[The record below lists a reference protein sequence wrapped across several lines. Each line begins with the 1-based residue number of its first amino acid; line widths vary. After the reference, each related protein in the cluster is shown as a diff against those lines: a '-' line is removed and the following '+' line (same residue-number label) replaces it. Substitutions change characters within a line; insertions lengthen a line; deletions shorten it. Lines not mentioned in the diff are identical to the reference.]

1 MTPKLL
7 SLPIAMLA
15 VSAPAFAAQTG
26 TPPASAMTT
35 ADTIAELQRQI
46 DELKAT
52 VQQLKAAQDASAK
65 ASAPPVAPATPATA
79 TATAA
84 PTATPPATDT
94 AAPATATATAA
105 GVAPAAAAKPAAP
118 AAQTASADKI
128 VKSKQWYE
136 RLSLRGYVQMRYNA
150 ELSGDLTAPAGESRL
165 RSIQDAALGENTSFS
180 FRRVRLILSGN
191 ITDNLFLYIQ
201 PDFAT
206 AVSNQTAG
214 ETREGFAQLRD
225 AYLDVFTSDSH
236 KLKIRFGQSKVPY
249 GWENLQSSSNRIALD
264 RTDAINTATPGE
276 RDIGIVAY
284 YTPSQVQAVWDE
296 LAKEGQ
302 KLFGN
307 YGAFGLG
314 VFNGQGTN
322 RTERNSSM
330 MVVGMAT
337 WPLRLDGL
345 GDWADGQVLELGGSF
360 MINQYRPEVRVGGVA
375 AQSYDDNR
383 INLHAILYPRPF
395 GLQAEWNWGEGPEWD
410 SVTRRIETKPLSGGY
425 VQAMYWVKKSPIG
438 QIIPYVRWQTYRGGF
453 KAGTNAPRLE
463 TDEIE
468 GGFEITPIKPLEFT
482 LAFSRMQRREA
493 DERRSGQAEGN
504 VLRAQLQWTY

>member
-1 MTPKLL
+1 
-7 SLPIAMLA
+7 
-15 VSAPAFAAQTG
+15 VAPANAA
-26 TPPASAMTT
+26 PPAPVAT
-35 ADTIAELQRQI
+35 AETIAELQRQI

-52 VQQLKAAQDASAK
+52 VQQLKAAQEASAR
-65 ASAPPVAPATPATA
+65 AAAPSPVAPAATA
-79 TATAA
+79 VATAA
-84 PTATPPATDT
+84 TPVPA
-94 AAPATATATAA
+94 AAGATAS
-105 GVAPAAAAKPAAP
+105 APAAAAPAPTGTAVATVPAKPGAAP
-118 AAQTASADKI
+118 VQTASADKI
-128 VKSKQWYE
+128 VAKSKAWYE
-136 RLSLRGYVQMRYNA
+136 KISLRGYVQFRYNA
-150 ELSGDLTAPAGESRL
+150 ELSGDLTAAPGESRL
-165 RSIQDAALGENTSFS
+165 RTIHDSSLGENTSFS

-191 ITDNLFLYIQ
+191 ITDNLYIYIQ

-225 AYLDVFTSDSH
+225 AYLDIFTGDSRNF
-236 KLKIRFGQSKVPY
+236 KVRVGQSKIPY
-249 GWENLQSSSNRIALD
+249 GWENLQSSSARIALD

-284 YTPSQVQAVWDE
+284 YTPSQVQAIWDE
-296 LAKEGQ
+296 LSKEGQ

-322 RTERNSSM
+322 RPERNGSVM
-330 MVVGMAT
+330 LVGMAT

-360 MINQYRPEVRVGGVA
+360 MYNQYRPEVRVGGVA
-375 AQSYDDNR
+375 GQSFPDNR

-395 GLQAEWNWGEGPEWD
+395 GIQAEWNWGEGPEFD
-410 SVTRRIETKPLSGGY
+410 NITRRIETKPLSGGY
-425 VQAMYWVKKSPIG
+425 VQAMYWLKQSPIG
-438 QIIPYVRWQTYRGGF
+438 QMIPYARWQTYRGGF
-453 KAGTNAPRLE
+453 KAGINAPRLE
-463 TDEIE
+463 TDELE
-468 GGFEITPIKPLEFT
+468 VGVELTPIKQLEFT

>member
-1 MTPKLL
+1 MSPKLL
-7 SLPIAMLA
+7 PLPIAMLA
-15 VSAPAFAAQTG
+15 IATPATAAQTG

-52 VQQLKAAQDASAK
+52 VQQLKAAQDASAR
-65 ASAPPVAPATPATA
+65 AAAAPVQPVAPV

-84 PTATPPATDT
+84 TAAPAPAPAAGS
-94 AAPATATATAA
+94 AAPATAAAAASVPSAT
-105 GVAPAAAAKPAAP
+105 GAPAAKPGTQVAA
-118 AAQTASADKI
+118 TDTI
-128 VKSKQWYE
+128 VKSKHWYE
-136 RLSLRGYVQMRYNA
+136 KLSLRGYVQFRYNA
-150 ELSGDLTAPAGESRL
+150 ELSGDLTAPAGQSRL
-165 RSIQDAALGENTSFS
+165 RSIQDSALGDGTSFS
-180 FRRVRLILSGN
+180 LRRVRLVLSGN
-191 ITDNLFLYIQ
+191 ITDDLFLYIQ

-225 AYLDVFTSDSH
+225 AYLDLYTSKSH
-236 KLKIRFGQSKVPY
+236 ELKIRFGQSKVPY
-249 GWENLQSSSNRIALD
+249 GWENMQSSSNRIALD

-284 YTPSQVQAVWDE
+284 YTPSQVQAIWDE
-296 LAKEGQ
+296 LSKEGQ

-314 VFNGQGTN
+314 VFNGQGIN
-322 RTERNSSM
+322 RPERNNSVM
-330 MVVGMAT
+330 LVGLAT
-337 WPLRLDGL
+337 WPFRLDGL
-345 GDWADGQVLELGGSF
+345 GDWAEGQVLEVGGSF
-360 MINQYRPEVRVGGVA
+360 MYNQVRPEVRIGGVA
-375 AQSYDDNR
+375 SQSFDDNR
-383 INLHAILYPRPF
+383 LNLHAILYPRPF
-395 GLQAEWNWGEGPEWD
+395 GLQAEWNWGTGPEFD
-410 SVTRRIETKPLSGGY
+410 DITKSIQQKPLSGGY

-453 KAGTNAPRLE
+453 KAGVNAPRLE
-463 TDEIE
+463 TDEVE
-468 GGFEITPIKPLEFT
+468 AGVELTPIKPLEFT

-504 VLRAQLQWTY
+504 VLRAQLQWSY